1 MAAVEQIGRAGRA
14 APHPF
19 WTVGRLRVAALVVIF
34 ALWEIAGASGLFYRG
49 VLPSSY
55 LVVWALLGLLT
66 SMDFWFHAGVT
77 GLEVL
82 VAFVLGCSAGALA
95 GLMLGANRYV
105 GAVLEPFLHYLAP
118 TPKIVFLPILLILF
132 GVGMGSKIALGA
144 ISSFFPMALGVAA
157 GVRQVNPVLLRVGR
171 TFSLSRFQM
180 VRMIYLP
187 ALVPSLATG
196 LRIGLGISIVGCLM
210 SEIKLSRMG
219 LGFSAMEYYRVFD
232 IPSMLAVLIF
242 IFFCAALGNVAID
255 KFVRLPGPHDR
266 QKRKWSGF
274 TRRFT

>member
-14 APHPF
+14 APRPF
-19 WTVGRLRVAALVVIF
+19 WTIGRLRIAALLVIF
-34 ALWEIAGASGLFYRG
+34 SLWEIAGASGWFYSG
-49 VLPSSY
+49 VLPSTY
-55 LVVWALLGLLT
+55 LVIGALFRLLT
-66 SMDFWFHAGVT
+66 SLDFWFHAGVT

-95 GLMLGANRYV
+95 GLFLGANRYM

-157 GVRQVNPVLLRVGR
+157 GVRQVSPVLLRVGR
-171 TFSLSRFQM
+171 TFSLSRLQM

-187 ALVPSLATG
+187 ALVPPLATG

-242 IFFCAALGNVAID
+242 IFFCAALGNVVID
-255 KFVRLPGPHDR
+255 RLVRLPGPQDR